1 MGRIRAANFNN
12 AGCIAYTIKLSYTA
26 CFFAKYLG
34 RNLAFLQEIVYTIII
49 LWSIDREGVKIIAL
63 SNRQKQIAEI
73 VRLDGPITGEHI
85 AERLNVTRAALRSDL
100 AILVMGGIL
109 DARPKVGYFYTGK
122 NTLGM
127 LMEEISAITVQDLQS
142 VPVAITQD
150 KSAYEAVV
158 TMFLEDVGTVFV
170 LDEAGLLT
178 GIVSRKDLLK
188 AAINNS
194 DLRDIPVVMVM
205 TPISKI
211 IVATP
216 EEAAASAARR
226 LIDNEIDCLP
236 VVKILDEAK
245 RNYKVVGRI
254 TKTNFTRLLVDL
266 AEGKGGNY
274 HTSEA

>member
-1 MGRIRAANFNN
+1 
-12 AGCIAYTIKLSYTA
+12 
-26 CFFAKYLG
+26 
-34 RNLAFLQEIVYTIII
+34 
-49 LWSIDREGVKIIAL
+49 
-63 SNRQKQIAEI
+63 
-73 VRLDGPITGEHI
+73 
-85 AERLNVTRAALRSDL
+85 
-100 AILVMGGIL
+100 
-109 DARPKVGYFYTGK
+109 
-122 NTLGM
+122 M

-142 VPVAITQD
+142 VPVAIKHD

-170 LDEAGLLT
+170 LDEEGMLN
-178 GIVSRKDLLK
+178 GILSRKDLLK
-188 AAINNS
+188 AAINNN

-216 EEAAASAARR
+216 DEPAASAARR

-236 VVKILDEAK
+236 VVKIIDEKK
-245 RNYKVVGRI
+245 RMYQVLGRI

-274 HTSEA
+274 HNNEA

>member
-1 MGRIRAANFNN
+1 M
-12 AGCIAYTIKLSYTA
+12 YTINIRIYRK
-26 CFFAKYLG
+26 
-34 RNLAFLQEIVYTIII
+34 
-49 LWSIDREGVKIIAL
+49 GVKIISL

-85 AERLNVTRAALRSDL
+85 AARLNVTRAALRSDL

-127 LMEEISAITVQDLQS
+127 LMEEISAIRVQDLQS
-142 VPVAITQD
+142 VPVAIGHD

-178 GIVSRKDLLK
+178 GVVSRKDLLK

-205 TPISKI
+205 TPLSKI
-211 IVATP
+211 IVAEP
-216 EEAAASAARR
+216 DEAAAAAARR

-236 VVKILDEAK
+236 VVKAVDDGK
-245 RNYKVVGRI
+245 RSYEVVGRI

-274 HTSEA
+274 HSS

>member
-1 MGRIRAANFNN
+1 M
-12 AGCIAYTIKLSYTA
+12 
-26 CFFAKYLG
+26 
-34 RNLAFLQEIVYTIII
+34 
-49 LWSIDREGVKIIAL
+49 KIISL

-127 LMEEISAITVQDLQS
+127 LMEEISAIEVKDLQS
-142 VPVAITQD
+142 VPVAITHD
-150 KSAYEAVV
+150 KSAYEAIV

-170 LDEAGLLT
+170 LDESGYLT
-178 GIVSRKDLLK
+178 GVVSRKDLLK
-188 AAINNS
+188 AAIDNS
-194 DLRDIPVVMVM
+194 DLCDIPVVMVM

-211 IVATP
+211 IVSSP
-216 EEAAASAARR
+216 DEPAAAAARR

-236 VVKILDEAK
+236 VVKTVDESK
-245 RNYKVVGRI
+245 RQYKVVGRI

-274 HTSEA
+274 HTSEI

>member
-1 MGRIRAANFNN
+1 M
-12 AGCIAYTIKLSYTA
+12 
-26 CFFAKYLG
+26 
-34 RNLAFLQEIVYTIII
+34 
-49 LWSIDREGVKIIAL
+49 KIISL

-127 LMEEISAITVQDLQS
+127 LMEEISSISVADLQS

-150 KSAYEAVV
+150 RSAYEAVV

-170 LDEAGLLT
+170 VDDAGMLT
-178 GIVSRKDLLK
+178 GVVSRKDLLK

-194 DLRDIPVVMVM
+194 DLRTIPVVMVM
-205 TPISKI
+205 TPLSKI
-211 IVATP
+211 IFVQG
-216 EEAAASAARR
+216 EDSVAAAARK

-236 VVKILDEAK
+236 VVRVVDEVH
-245 RNYKVVGRI
+245 RTYEVVGRI

-274 HTSEA
+274 HKEG

>member
-1 MGRIRAANFNN
+1 M
-12 AGCIAYTIKLSYTA
+12 
-26 CFFAKYLG
+26 
-34 RNLAFLQEIVYTIII
+34 
-49 LWSIDREGVKIIAL
+49 KIISL

-127 LMEEISAITVQDLQS
+127 LMEEISSIEVQKLQS

-170 LDEAGLLT
+170 LDEQGFLS
-178 GIVSRKDLLK
+178 GVVSRKDLLK

-205 TPISKI
+205 TPLAKI
-211 IVATP
+211 IVSTP
-216 EEAAASAARR
+216 DEGVASAARR

-236 VVKILDEAK
+236 VVQVLDEAK
-245 RNYKVVGRI
+245 RQYKVVGRI

-274 HTSEA
+274 TNGEG